1 MNKFPS
7 PQTLSIT
14 GREAKGEGIRK
25 VTMKKTFYNLMML
38 IVILALGLTACA
50 NQQATPA
57 QDNTPSSPAVS
68 SNTVVAEGRFK
79 PIHAANLSF
88 QARGIV
94 EQVNVK
100 IGDRVRKGDV
110 LARLSNASQAE
121 AGLAAA
127 NLELLNAQQALD
139 ALNRTAGANLAASW
153 TAYMDAQ
160 KVRAEAERAWE
171 RLNLDSIED
180 RIEDA
185 ETDVKDRAEDLQD
198 AQDEF
203 EKYKDLNK
211 DNSRRK
217 TAEDDLEKA
226 QEDSNEAVRK
236 LEEITR
242 ERDTVRA
249 ALDAALAAEAE
260 VKYQHELSAEGANK
274 EKIALAEARL
284 EAAKAQV
291 AAAEAALSNY
301 VLTAPFDG
309 VVMDVGVSVGE
320 QVGPESRAVSLADT
334 SSWIIE
340 TTDVTELEVVDIA
353 VGQAVTFTPDALPD
367 VTMNGTVTAISQSSY
382 IQSGDV
388 LYTVYIKVEEA
399 DSRIKWG
406 MTVEVTFEELK

>member
-1 MNKFPS
+1 
-7 PQTLSIT
+7 
-14 GREAKGEGIRK
+14 
-25 VTMKKTFYNLMML
+25 MKKSLYNLAML
-38 IVILALGLTACA
+38 LVILALGLTACA
-50 NQQATPA
+50 NQEAAPTQEAA
-57 QDNTPSSPAVS
+57 PSSAAVS
-68 SNTVVAEGRFK
+68 SSAVVAEGYLK
-79 PIHAANLSF
+79 PIRAANLSF

-110 LARLSNASQAE
+110 LARLCNAGQAE

-127 NLELLNAQQALD
+127 NLELVNAQQALD
-139 ALNRTAGANLAASW
+139 ALNRTGSANLAQAW
-153 TAYMDAQ
+153 TAFMDAQ

-171 RLNLDSIED
+171 RLNLDSIAD

-185 ETDVKDRAEDLQD
+185 ETDVKDRAEDLKD

-203 EKYKDLNK
+203 DKFKDLSQ

-226 QEDSNEAVRK
+226 QEDYNEAVRK
-236 LEEITR
+236 LEAVTR
-242 ERDTVRA
+242 ERDTFRA

-260 VKYQHELSAEGANK
+260 AKYQYELSTDGVNK
-274 EKIALAEARL
+274 DQLALAEARF
-284 EAAKAQV
+284 ENAKAQV

-301 VLTAPFDG
+301 ILTAPFDG

-320 QVGPESRAVSLADT
+320 QVGAESRAVSVADT

-340 TTDVTELEVVDIA
+340 TTDITELEVVDIA
-353 VGQAVTFTPDALPD
+353 VGQALTFTADAVPD
-367 VTMNGTVTAISQSSY
+367 VTMNGVVMEISQSSF

-388 LYTVYIKVEEA
+388 IYTVYIKAETV
-399 DSRIKWG
+399 DPRLRWG
-406 MTVEVTFEELK
+406 MTVEVTFEALD